1 MVHYFCTKGV
11 LPMGENKEYVTQ
23 TSEKGSVNISEDVIA
38 IIASSAVT
46 EVNGVDG
53 FPTTLGTDI
62 AGFLSKKSSGKGI
75 RIQISESEITVDA
88 YIMVRYGFVISDV
101 AKEVQTSVAGA
112 VEAMTG
118 LTVPEV
124 NVHVCGVTFDKE
136 KA

>member
-1 MVHYFCTKGV
+1 
-11 LPMGENKEYVTQ
+11 MGENKEYVTQ

-118 LTVPEV
+118 LAVPEV